1 MAAAEQTIQG
11 VKPAKKRIAGWKQ
24 LSRLMPYLM
33 NYKGGM
39 TIGLITLVL
48 MGLVGNLIPI
58 IMGVIFDCIGN
69 EQKPLAKL
77 AGKLGGVSTWVAKY
91 YRPLDKHTLGFF
103 CLVLLIAIA
112 AKGIFSFLTRWILIG
127 VSRDIEY
134 DIRNDVLSKLI
145 KLEPE
150 FYVRNR
156 TGELMSRCT
165 NDLNNV
171 RMVLGPG
178 IMYSG
183 TTIVTFVLAVA
194 VMLMISAKLTLL
206 VLIPV
211 PVVAFTVKYF
221 GQVIHTLFEKIQASL
236 ATLSARAQ
244 ENLSGMRVLRAYVQE
259 KVEIERFDETNREY
273 VQKNMKLILAW
284 SMFMPALTA
293 LIGVTFLLVLWQGGR
308 LVMLDRITLGEWIAF
323 YTFLGQLI
331 WPMVALGWVT
341 NIFQRGAASMGRLNY
356 IFEAEPRID
365 DRTMAEEFKT
375 ALPVL
380 EAAAGNG
387 AASAAPAKSN
397 GAQGP
402 EIKGEI
408 EFRNLTFAYP
418 TIAGGNAAATKEA
431 PGRVVLKNINLR
443 VPVGSTVAIVGPTGS
458 GKSTLAALAARLWE
472 APEGTVLLDGRS
484 IREWPLETVRRS
496 LGFVPQ
502 DTFLFTETLAENIAF
517 GVENA
522 GSREVEDAAQI
533 ADLYGDVADFS
544 SKFETMIGERGITLS
559 GGQKQR
565 TALARAVIRN
575 PRILILDDALS
586 SVDTET
592 EERILTRLREVMENR
607 TTMIVSHRCST
618 VRDADQ
624 IVVLVNGQI
633 AEHGTHA
640 ELLGIGG
647 YYADLYQKQ
656 LLEEELER
664 A

>member
-11 VKPAKKRIAGWKQ
+11 VKPAKKRGAGWKQ

-48 MGLVGNLIPI
+48 MGLVGNSIPI

-77 AGKLGGVSTWVAKY
+77 AGRLGGVSNWVAKY

-103 CLVLLIAIA
+103 CIVLLIAIA

-127 VSRDIEY
+127 VSREIEY

-380 EAAAGNG
+380 EAAAGDG
-387 AASAAPAKSN
+387 AIAAAPAKSN
-397 GAQGP
+397 GAHGP
-402 EIKGEI
+402 EIRGEI

-418 TIAGGNAAATKEA
+418 TIAGGNAAASKEA
-431 PGRVVLKNINLR
+431 PGRVVLKDVNLK
-443 VPVGSTVAIVGPTGS
+443 VPAGSTVAIVGPTGS
-458 GKSTLAALAARLWE
+458 GKSTLAGLAARLWE
-472 APEGTVLLDGRS
+472 APEGTVLIDGRS

-517 GVENA
+517 GVDNA